1 MLCVANYH
9 YIRTDFKAKYPS
21 IFGFTPSQFKMQ
33 LEILSKYGEF
43 ISQPDLLQKI
53 EQPFQKNY
61 ILITFDDGL
70 KEQYE
75 IAKPILDEMGI
86 PFIFFVNSWN
96 FSEHKLSMVHKIHLL
111 RSILNSEIINSRT
124 ALKLSQEENQ
134 LAIKHYNYDD
144 TNTARLKYLLN
155 FKLNFKELVLLID
168 PLFHEY
174 FDESKIF
181 EELYMSKDMLIDL
194 DKNHNLGSHAHQ
206 HIPLGEFD
214 EEVISQDL
222 KDSQLFFNSL
232 LGHKL
237 DAISYPYG
245 SFSACQK
252 VSKIAKENNFKL
264 GFTMERALI
273 ADLQEDPLLI
283 SRYDANDL
291 PLGKGDLFKENK
303 LFSKPTYRNWYE
315 NSAIYQ

>member
-1 MLCVANYH
+1 MLNLFC
-9 YIRTDFKAKYPS
+9 
-21 IFGFTPSQFKMQ
+21 
-33 LEILSKYGEF
+33 
-43 ISQPDLLQKI
+43 
-53 EQPFQKNY
+53 
-61 ILITFDDGL
+61 
-70 KEQYE
+70 
-75 IAKPILDEMGI
+75 
-86 PFIFFVNSWN
+86 
-96 FSEHKLSMVHKIHLL
+96 
-111 RSILNSEIINSRT
+111 
-124 ALKLSQEENQ
+124 
-134 LAIKHYNYDD
+134 
-144 TNTARLKYLLN
+144 RLY
-155 FKLNFKELVLLID
+155 
-168 PLFHEY
+168 
-174 FDESKIF
+174 
-181 EELYMSKDMLIDL
+181 
-194 DKNHNLGSHAHQ
+194 
-206 HIPLGEFD
+206 
-214 EEVISQDL
+214 
-222 KDSQLFFNSL
+222 L